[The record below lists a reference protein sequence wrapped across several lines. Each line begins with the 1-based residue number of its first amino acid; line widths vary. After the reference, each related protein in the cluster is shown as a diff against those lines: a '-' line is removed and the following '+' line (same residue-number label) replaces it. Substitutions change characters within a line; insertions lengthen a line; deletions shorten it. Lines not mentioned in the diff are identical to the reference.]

1 VPGNPMIHRRDGS
14 GGPDVDPYAYAPPGS
29 GLANLGPVSKGR
41 RRSTSITARSTG
53 GSGRFAVTALNL
65 LAGSWLVVAPSVLDY
80 DNTVPGFGVAWND
93 VAVGIAIALV
103 AVVRMVDPFR
113 GVALAAV
120 SFVLGT
126 WLAAAPFVLAAHEK
140 THASAAMWNDL
151 VVGVVVAVLALV
163 SARLF
168 RPRPRGPLRSDPD
181 SRLANRLAGA
191 RERSS

>member
-1 VPGNPMIHRRDGS
+1 MPGNPMIHRRDEA
-14 GGPDVDPYAYAPPGS
+14 GGPVATLTRMSRPVPAWRTLGRSAKVGG
-29 GLANLGPVSKGR
+29 GL
-41 RRSTSITARSTG
+41 RRSPRGRSTG
-53 GSGRFAVTALNL
+53 GSGRYAVTALNL

-126 WLAAAPFVLAAHEK
+126 WLAAAPF
-140 THASAAMWNDL
+140 ASPL
-151 VVGVVVAVLALV
+151 TRRPTPALRCGTT
-163 SARLF
+163 SWS
-168 RPRPRGPLRSDPD
+168 G
-181 SRLANRLAGA
+181 
-191 RERSS
+191 

>member
-1 VPGNPMIHRRDGS
+1 VPGNPMTHRRGGT
-14 GGPDVDPYAYAPPGS
+14 GGPDVDPYAYVPPGS
-29 GLANLGPVSKGR
+29 GLANLGPVSKGP
-41 RRSTSITARSTG
+41 RRSGSITARSG

-80 DNTVPGFGVAWND
+80 NNTVPGFGVAWND

-103 AVVRMVDPFR
+103 AVARMVDPFR
-113 GVALAAV
+113 GAALAAV

-140 THASAAMWNDL
+140 THAGAAMWNDL

-163 SARLF
+163 SAELF
-168 RPRPRGPLRSDPD
+168 RPRGRWTSAVRP
-181 SRLANRLAGA
+181 
-191 RERSS
+191 